1 MKFLNKMER
10 KFGKYAI
17 RNLMTYVIGLYI
29 IGIVIFMINP
39 MFYYEYLM
47 LDFGKIAQGQV
58 WRLVTFL
65 IQPVANLDFFIIF
78 SLYLYFMI
86 GNTLENTWGAFRF
99 NLYFFSGVLFNILAC
114 GIIYA
119 VTGLPFPMPLDYINQ
134 AMFFAFAALYPNV
147 QMMLFFVLPIKI
159 KYLAIMYGVLFGY
172 NVYKVISAGA
182 WWYGLAMLVA
192 IANFLIFFLLTRNYK
207 KFSPQQAKRRANFKR
222 QVRNANNPD
231 NVVQFRGKTAVTRHK
246 CAVCGRTELDDENL
260 EFRFCSKC
268 DGNYEYCM
276 DHLYTHEHVHKD
288 PNHTEAN

>member
-29 IGIVIFMINP
+29 AGIVIFMVNP
-39 MFYYEYLM
+39 RFYYDWLM

-58 WRLVTFL
+58 WRFLTFL
-65 IQPVANLDFFIIF
+65 IQPIANIDLFILI
-78 SLYLYFMI
+78 SLYLYYMI
-86 GNTLENTWGAFRF
+86 GNTLENAWGAFRF

-114 GIIYA
+114 WFIYA
-119 VTGLPFPMPLDYINQ
+119 ITGFSFPVPLDYINQ
-134 AMFFAFAALYPNV
+134 AMFFAFAALHPNV
-147 QMMLFFVLPIKI
+147 QLMLFFVLPIKI
-159 KYLAIMYGVLFGY
+159 KYLAFIYAALFGY
-172 NVYKVISAGA
+172 NVYYYISNGA
-182 WWYGLAMLVA
+182 WWYGIAMLVS
-192 IANFLIFFLLTRNYK
+192 IANFLIFFALTRNYRRI
-207 KFSPQQAKRRANFKR
+207 SPSQIKRRTNYKR
-222 QVRNANNPD
+222 QVRNAHNPD

-246 CAVCGRTELDDENL
+246 CAVCGRTELDDDSL

-288 PNHTEAN
+288 